1 MQVLGLCLDHWTWV
15 FEVSIP
21 TFSLSVSYHFGGESQ
36 IIYSEYLLESRIIF
50 WLLTF
55 WLTFFFVSIQCKD
68 FTIIYIVNIDVRIEH
83 LMT

>member
-36 IIYSEYLLESRIIF
+36 IIY
-50 WLLTF
+50 
-55 WLTFFFVSIQCKD
+55 
-68 FTIIYIVNIDVRIEH
+68 
-83 LMT
+83 

>member
-55 WLTFFFVSIQCKD
+55 LLTFFCVYTMQGLPSYVYCE
-68 FTIIYIVNIDVRIEH
+68 YRCEY
-83 LMT
+83 